1 MFPPRA
7 TSTFY
12 SGKFPPTAPP
22 TTTLSSAPSR
32 TTKPRTSPSI
42 ANLLRVPPRPL
53 RRRPLP
59 RRRNL
64 ESPGGQKQC
73 NSACGCVPPPGN
85 SYEYERKGLTE
96 FAFRKLLILKEMG
109 FGEQNRGSAERSL
122 D

>member
-12 SGKFPPTAPP
+12 SGKCPPPAPP
-22 TTTLSSAPSR
+22 TT

-42 ANLLRVPPRPL
+42 ANPLLRVPPRPL

-64 ESPGGQKQC
+64 ESPGGLKQC

-85 SYEYERKGLTE
+85 SYEYERKGLKK
-96 FAFRKLLILKEMG
+96 FAFCKSLILKEMG
-109 FGEQNRGSAERSL
+109 FGEQSRGSAERSL